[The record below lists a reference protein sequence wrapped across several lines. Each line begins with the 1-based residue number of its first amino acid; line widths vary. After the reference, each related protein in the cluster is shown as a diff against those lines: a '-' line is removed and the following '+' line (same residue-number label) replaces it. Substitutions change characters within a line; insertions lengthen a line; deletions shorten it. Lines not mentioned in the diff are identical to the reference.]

1 MSLAIQPDT
10 GLPIDADTLE
20 RLTEHR
26 MSVLLSQLEGWGEL
40 TEEEKTTVCETLAA
54 GAVGAHFPIV
64 LLFRMIGMYHERRKR
79 LLGIVGGAAVGAADY
94 ELTSSVLHF
103 AEDAIQW
110 AAADIERE
118 RVKEEYRL

>member
-1 MSLAIQPDT
+1 MSLPIQPDT

-40 TEEEKTTVCETLAA
+40 TEEEKTTLSETLAA

-64 LLFRMIGMYHERRKR
+64 LLFRMIGMYHERCNSDPAPAPGRIGTANDG
-79 LLGIVGGAAVGAADY
+79 LAGSA
-94 ELTSSVLHF
+94 LHF